1 MNITKAQLK
10 QLIKEEIATSLRE
23 EEESWG
29 PTVEDP
35 ELVEVD
41 KLVSNILNAVH
52 SFQGQQAVQRS
63 RGASNAANII
73 SRMAALIGR
82 VVRLAPEQQK
92 ALDAGLEDL
101 MYDVQDFVKNIP
113 ADPGGEEGE
122 WSEWDKPA
130 GQPKA
135 YARTGT
141 RTSVDTD
148 IDSAPKMSD
157 KYI

>member
-1 MNITKAQLK
+1 MNITKSQLK
-10 QLIKEEIATSLRE
+10 QLIKEELKASLR

-41 KLVSNILNAVH
+41 KLVSNILNAVG

-63 RGASNAANII
+63 RGASHAANII
-73 SRMAALIGR
+73 SRMADLIGR

-101 MYDVQDFVKNIP
+101 MYDVQEFVKNIP
-113 ADPGGEEGE
+113 VDPGGEEGE
-122 WSEWDKPA
+122 WTGPYDKPG
-130 GQPKA
+130 GQPRA
-135 YARTGT
+135 YSRTGT

-148 IDSAPKMSD
+148 IDSSPKMSD
-157 KYI
+157 KYL